1 MSEKHNHGFF
11 EDGRTDS
18 YSSFSAAINSREIL
32 TQRDKDNIYTV
43 ELKDLRKSI
52 EAGEYDPHK
61 HREAEHAT
69 TNIETLLHLLKG
81 SLGTGILAMP
91 LAFAHSGY
99 ILGTIAT
106 ILIGCLCTYCIHM
119 LINCEYELCKR
130 RNVPRMTYPTTAECA
145 FQDGPP
151 FFQRIAPYTPH
162 IVNFFLMLFQLGTTT
177 VYTVFIGENIHL
189 VLKENDIE
197 VDARWIML
205 IFLLPLILINYVKN
219 LKFLAP
225 VSSVANIITVISFAL
240 IFYYMVQQDIVWENR
255 EPFGNYE
262 DYPLF
267 FGTVLFALEAI
278 GVIMPLENE
287 MKTPKSFLGIC
298 GVLNS
303 AMMVIVSLYTGL
315 GLYGYL
321 AYGSDVG
328 GSISFAIGNDI
339 PAQVCK
345 VMLSLAI
352 YTSHPLQMYPAIC
365 IAWKEYLQP
374 LFEKNPHQ
382 IYYEYAVRTFLV
394 FITFC
399 LAVAVPYIELFIS
412 LFGALSLSALG
423 LAFPAL
429 IYISTHWD
437 SLKGVRGTMIIVRN
451 IVIFCFAIIGLV
463 IGTSTSLEKIVEK
476 FSGTNSTV

>member
-1 MSEKHNHGFF
+1 MEHNETKEGFERDIEKICVLGSLLSVIDCEFLYF
-11 EDGRTDS
+11 
-18 YSSFSAAINSREIL
+18 SFSAAINSREIL

-151 FFQRIAPYTPH
+151 FFQRIAPYTPQFGFKKGTSTSKAVLELVDF
-162 IVNFFLMLFQLGTTT
+162 ITEGFENKESTLGI
-177 VYTVFIGENIHL
+177 FIDLSKAFHC
-189 VLKENDIE
+189 
-197 VDARWIML
+197 
-205 IFLLPLILINYVKN
+205 
-219 LKFLAP
+219 
-225 VSSVANIITVISFAL
+225 
-240 IFYYMVQQDIVWENR
+240 
-255 EPFGNYE
+255 
-262 DYPLF
+262 
-267 FGTVLFALEAI
+267 
-278 GVIMPLENE
+278 IMPLENE